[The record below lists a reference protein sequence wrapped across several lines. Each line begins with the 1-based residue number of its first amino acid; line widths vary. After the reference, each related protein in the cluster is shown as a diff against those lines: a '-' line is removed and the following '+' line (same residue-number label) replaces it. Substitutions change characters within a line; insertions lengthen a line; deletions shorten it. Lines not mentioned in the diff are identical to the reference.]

1 MAAAFFAF
9 IFGFPFNRLPD
20 EYILAD
26 YAVLPVAENQ
36 IHIYD
41 TNVSP
46 RPPIRDDG
54 ETDSSEVAN
63 MSAKVLFFHF

>member
-1 MAAAFFAF
+1 MVAAFFAF
-9 IFGFPFNRLPD
+9 IFGFPFNRLLD

-26 YAVLPVAENQ
+26 CVVLLVAESQ

-46 RPPIRDDG
+46 RPSIRDDG
-54 ETDSSEVAN
+54 ETDSSEVTD
-63 MSAKVLFFHF
+63 MSAEALFFHL